1 MQQDKL
7 GMCTAAYTC
16 SFYEHGQQVCRIY
29 TFPAMKMERRPQLIP
44 PLVSKLSAPVTDI
57 DAWHA
62 IQQLDTDMLEA
73 QDDLLHAK
81 IISCM

>member
-1 MQQDKL
+1 
-7 GMCTAAYTC
+7 
-16 SFYEHGQQVCRIY
+16 
-29 TFPAMKMERRPQLIP
+29 MKMERRPQLIP

-81 IISCM
+81 ITSCM